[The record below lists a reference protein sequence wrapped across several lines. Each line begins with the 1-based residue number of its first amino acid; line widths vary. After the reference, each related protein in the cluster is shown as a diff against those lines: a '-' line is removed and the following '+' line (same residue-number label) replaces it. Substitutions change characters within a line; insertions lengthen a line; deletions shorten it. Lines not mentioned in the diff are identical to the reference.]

1 MTLNWPE
8 DQPILDGET
17 IILRPWRPEDAQ
29 AVFEACQDEMVQ
41 AFTSVP
47 SPYRLTD
54 AEAFV
59 ALGPQIWRKRTD
71 VNCAITDDED
81 AVIGAGERL
90 VVIPR
95 LTLLAAKA
103 HIPDA

>member
-59 ALGPQIWRKRTD
+59 ALGPRS
-71 VNCAITDDED
+71 
-81 AVIGAGERL
+81 GESVPTSTARS
-90 VVIPR
+90 PTTKTR
-95 LTLLAAKA
+95 
-103 HIPDA
+103 